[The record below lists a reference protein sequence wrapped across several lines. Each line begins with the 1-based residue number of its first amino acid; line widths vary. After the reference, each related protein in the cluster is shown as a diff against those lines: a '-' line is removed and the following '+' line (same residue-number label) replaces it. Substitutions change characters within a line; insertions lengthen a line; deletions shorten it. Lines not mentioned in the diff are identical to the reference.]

1 MNLTTIH
8 KIALLI
14 FGLFLVFVS
23 IVVLVGE
30 YFENTL
36 FAIVSFIIGIYLAY
50 FIALKTFI
58 DE

>member
-1 MNLTTIH
+1 MNFKFIN
-8 KIALLI
+8 KIAIFIFSLFLLFTSIVLLI
-14 FGLFLVFVS
+14 
-23 IVVLVGE
+23 GE

-36 FAIVSFIIGIYLAY
+36 LAILLFIGGLYGVY